1 MGSTELKVA
10 TYPLMILEA
19 HLDTFGH
26 VNNATYLELFEE
38 ARWEIITRGGFGLGK
53 IKEVGLGPVILEANI
68 RFHRE
73 LVLRQ
78 EVVVKTQFPSFEG
91 KIGRIS
97 QWIEDA
103 QGTKYCS
110 AEFKYAL
117 FDLKL
122 RKIVSPTPEW
132 IAACAYLNA

>member
-1 MGSTELKVA
+1 MSNAASAGASYLLK
-10 TYPLMILEA
+10 ILEK

-38 ARWEIITRGGFGLGK
+38 ARWEIITQGGFGLER
-53 IKEVGLGPVILEANI
+53 IREVGLGPVILEANI

-73 LVLRQ
+73 LTLRQ
-78 EVVVKTQFPSFEG
+78 EVVVKTEFPAFEG
-91 KIGRIS
+91 KVGRIT

-103 QGTKYCS
+103 QGAKYCS

-132 IAACAYLNA
+132 LASCAHLNT